1 MYVCICNAVTDREI
15 RQCAELGARTVDEL
29 RDSLGV
35 ASCCGKCEPAAREV
49 LASGAKGG
57 ARPRARPTVSA

>member
-15 RQCAELGARTVDEL
+15 RQCAELGAQTVDEL

-35 ASCCGKCEPAAREV
+35 ASCCGKCEGVAREI
-49 LASGAKGG
+49 LASGDGCG
-57 ARPRARPTVSA
+57 APRTAASA

>member
-1 MYVCICNAVTDREI
+1 MYICVCNAVTDREI

-35 ASCCGKCEPAAREV
+35 ASCCGKCEGPAREI
-49 LASGAKGG
+49 LAGG
-57 ARPRARPTVSA
+57 VGRSAAHAAAST